1 MIGIEGSSNQQ
12 YFFHGDLDA
21 FFASVEQLDN
31 PRLRGK
37 PVVVGGSP
45 DKRGVVAAASYE
57 ARKLG
62 ARSAM
67 PMRSAMKL
75 STKII
80 RVDSRFERYRELSTL
95 VMDCFRL
102 ISNDLEQLSLDEAY
116 VDISDRIQWSQKINA
131 ASDLKRKVL
140 ETTGLNIT
148 IGGGANKSVAKIASQ
163 VAKPNGILLVPVG
176 DETKFMGPL
185 RIGLISGVGPA
196 TQSILGEQ
204 NIQMISQL
212 ASADRDWLVSKFGK
226 RGIQLQNI
234 ALGIDHRKIE
244 SRRDRKS
251 ISAETT
257 MDTDISDPEE
267 LLGILARLVSDVVGK
282 LNGKNLFA
290 KTIKIK
296 FRLADFRTFTRQLS
310 FDRPTNE
317 IDVIHD
323 LARNLFYRQIDAETS
338 LRLIGFG
345 VSNLASEEDLD
356 GDGVQNPIQLKLNLN
371 V

>member
-1 MIGIEGSSNQQ
+1 
-12 YFFHGDLDA
+12 LDA

-31 PRLRGK
+31 SRLRGE

-102 ISNDLEQLSLDEAY
+102 ISKDVEQLSLDEAY
-116 VDISDRIQWSQKINA
+116 VDISDKIYWSQKIKA

-140 ETTGLNIT
+140 EITGLNIT

-163 VAKPNGILLVPVG
+163 VAKPDGILLVPVG
-176 DETKFMGPL
+176 DETKFMAPL
-185 RIGLISGVGPA
+185 RIELISGVGPA
-196 TQSILGEQ
+196 TQSILAGH
-204 NIQMISQL
+204 NIQRISQL
-212 ASADRDWLVSKFGK
+212 ASADRDWLFSKFGK
-226 RGIQLQNI
+226 RGIQLQDI
-234 ALGIDHRKIE
+234 ALGIDNRKIE
-244 SRRDRKS
+244 ARRDRKS

-282 LNGKNLFA
+282 LNEKHLFA
-290 KTIKIK
+290 RTIKIK
-296 FRLADFRTFTRQLS
+296 FRLGDFRTFTRQLS
-310 FDRPTNE
+310 FDEPTNE
-317 IDVIHD
+317 ISIINDQ
-323 LARNLFYRQIDAETS
+323 ARNLFHNQIDVKTS

-345 VSNLASEEDLD
+345 VSNLVSEGDLD
-356 GDGVQNPIQLKLNLN
+356 IESVQNPIQLKLNLN

>member
-1 MIGIEGSSNQQ
+1 MVARNISDEQR

-31 PRLRGK
+31 PQLRGK

-75 STKII
+75 SNKII
-80 RVDSRFERYRELSTL
+80 RVESRFERYRELSTQI
-95 VMDCFRL
+95 MDCFRL
-102 ISNDLEQLSLDEAY
+102 ISNDVEPLSLDEAY
-116 VDISDRIQWSQKINA
+116 VDVSNKSLWTQKTKA

-140 ETTGLNIT
+140 GVTGLNIT
-148 IGGGANKSVAKIASQ
+148 IGGGSNKSVAKIASQ

-176 DETKFMGPL
+176 DEIKFMGPL
-185 RIGLISGVGPA
+185 TIDLISGVGPV
-196 TQSILGEQ
+196 TQSILSDKG
-204 NIQMISQL
+204 IHTIAQL
-212 ASADRDWLVSKFGK
+212 ASANRDWLFSKFGK
-226 RGIQLQNI
+226 RGIQLQKI
-234 ALGIDHRKIE
+234 ALGVDDRRIE
-244 SRRDRKS
+244 TSRDRKS

-257 MDTDISDPEE
+257 MDSDTDDPEE
-267 LLGILARLVSDVVGK
+267 LMNILGGLVSDVVGK
-282 LNGKNLFA
+282 LNAKDLFT

-296 FRLADFRTFTRQLS
+296 FRLADFSTFTRQIS
-310 FDRPTNE
+310 FDQPTNE
-317 IDVIHD
+317 VSIIYEQ
-323 LARNLFYRQIDAETS
+323 ARSLFTKQIEEAGS
-338 LRLIGFG
+338 LRMIGFG
-345 VSNLASEEDLD
+345 VSNFVSQTDLD
-356 GDGVQNPIQLKLNLN
+356 SSEFQNPIQLKLNLN